1 VKGDVANM
9 KRDIQHI
16 NRDTR
21 QMNEAAVYSAALSPK
36 IRASIF
42 DQN

>member
-16 NRDTR
+16 KRDTR
-21 QMNEAAVYSAALSPK
+21 QMNEVAVRSLALPPT
-36 IRASIF
+36 I
-42 DQN
+42 